1 MRTLSS
7 VPDPAARFGARDHAS
22 PAEALRPARPAARDD
37 RNPSRLGRGKGL
49 DGWTILLIA
58 AIVAGLVG
66 MLVGGVLSV

>member
-1 MRTLSS
+1 M
-7 VPDPAARFGARDHAS
+7 
-22 PAEALRPARPAARDD
+22 RPARPAARDD